1 MFYRKII
8 GVRSDLGMTQE
19 EMANYLN
26 ISVRSYR
33 NKEKGTRP
41 STQVELILILQ
52 KAKLSYE
59 DAGKIFLC
67 PESNKELYENFI
79 NKYIV

>member
-41 STQVELILILQ
+41 FTQVELILILQ